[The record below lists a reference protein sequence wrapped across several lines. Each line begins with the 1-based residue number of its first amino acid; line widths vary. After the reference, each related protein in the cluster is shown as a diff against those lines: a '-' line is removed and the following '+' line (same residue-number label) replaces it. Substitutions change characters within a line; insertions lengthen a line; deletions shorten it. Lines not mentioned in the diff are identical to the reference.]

1 MLCVCLCTCL
11 QEPSLLK
18 LLYDK
23 VAAQHDI
30 FFINFG
36 RWHFNNCAGLQLD
49 TYRRSLR
56 QLAAFYKVQYVL
68 ILQYVS
74 TRYSMF

>member
-1 MLCVCLCTCL
+1 L
-11 QEPSLLK
+11 Q

-23 VAAQHDI
+23 FAFKDDI

-56 QLAAFYKVQYVL
+56 QLAKFYEVRSVVDSQCQIKL
-68 ILQYVS
+68 I
-74 TRYSMF
+74 